1 MYELSSTFNS
11 WLKYS
16 LVFTGGQRR
25 EQMSWSHKYV
35 TKLSLFFLYCHFL
48 CYLSAINI
56 QWYSYTIWNKLISAD
71 ISAQLVC
78 NLLYYCVGDG
88 WQKDLWGITNSCV
101 HFWLVQKKKNCIGIQ
116 NVKSHWDLCTN
127 LQCWYILYTEKNA
140 DIANIANM
148 KPLSQWLYCTVETVL

>member
-1 MYELSSTFNS
+1 MCRLIWLWFRGIYDKDPLNLFSNIMYELSSTFNS

-35 TKLSLFFLYCHFL
+35 PKLSLFFLYCHFL
-48 CYLSAINI
+48 CYLSAINT
-56 QWYSYTIWNKLISAD
+56 QWYTYTIWNKLISAD

-78 NLLYYCVGDG
+78 NLLYYYVGDG

-101 HFWLVQKKKNCIGIQ
+101 HFWLVQKKKL
-116 NVKSHWDLCTN
+116 HWNSKCKITLG
-127 LQCWYILYTEKNA
+127 
-140 DIANIANM
+140 
-148 KPLSQWLYCTVETVL
+148 PLH